1 MIPHTSTMDRLL
13 TERTPFQRLNL
24 FPIAEHSLPFWNMYK
39 TVQKML
45 WFTEEIDLVQDVLDY
60 EQMHSEEQRFLEMI
74 LAFFAQADNIV
85 NENVITR
92 LYNEV
97 KDPSIRAFYG
107 LQIAFENVHSETY
120 NTILDTLVKSSS
132 RKQGLFRAIETIP
145 SIRRKADFA
154 LQYIDS
160 DADFATRIASFACV
174 EGIQFSSSFCAIF
187 WLKNRGLLR
196 GVTYSNELISRDE
209 GMHCKFSVMVYN
221 ALENKLT
228 DAALHAIIDTV
239 VQIELDFVDDALRC
253 PLIGMNAAL
262 MKDYVMFVGD
272 FVCGMFSIPPLY
284 NRANPFTFMETISLQ
299 GKTNFFEKRVS
310 EYQKSLPK
318 HHTLAPTSF
327 NGDDD
332 DF

>member
-1 MIPHTSTMDRLL
+1 MEKIL
-13 TERTPFQRLNL
+13 TERTPYQRLNL
-24 FPIAEHSLPFWNMYK
+24 FPIPDESMPYWKMYK

-45 WFTEEIDLVQDVLDY
+45 WFTEEIDLAQDVIDF
-60 EQMHSEEQRFLEMI
+60 EAMTPAEQRFLEMI

-97 KDPSIRAFYG
+97 KDASIRAFYG

-120 NTILDTLVKSSS
+120 NVILDTLVKCPEK
-132 RKQGLFRAIETIP
+132 KQELFRAIETIP
-145 SIRRKADFA
+145 SIRKKAEFA
-154 LQYIDS
+154 LNYIDS
-160 DADFATRIASFACV
+160 NADFATRIAAFACV

-187 WLKNRGLLR
+187 WLKKRGKLP

-221 ALENKLT
+221 SLSTRLST
-228 DAALHAIIDTV
+228 PALHKIIDTV
-239 VQIELDFVDDALRC
+239 VQIEMNFVDDALQC
-253 PLIGMNAAL
+253 PLIGMNAKD

-272 FVCGMFSIPPLY
+272 FVCGMFSVTPLY
-284 NRANPFTFMETISLQ
+284 NRKNPFPFMETISLQ

-310 EYQKSLPK
+310 EYQRPSDRSIDND
-318 HHTLAPTSF
+318 SF
-327 NGDDD
+327 SGDS
-332 DF
+332 F